1 MLTDARVAV
10 LCDIGQSTAF
20 ADDRRLEIGRLIE
33 EGYVARNGD
42 RYKLT
47 PKAEKALSD
56 RGVGLN
62 EA

>member
-1 MLTDARVAV
+1 LQSAALTDE
-10 LCDIGQSTAF
+10 
-20 ADDRRLEIGRLIE
+20 RRAEIERLLQ
-33 EGYVARNGD
+33 EGYVARDGD
-42 RYKLT
+42 RYMVT

>member
-1 MLTDARVAV
+1 LQSAALTDE
-10 LCDIGQSTAF
+10 
-20 ADDRRLEIGRLIE
+20 RRAEIERLLQ
-33 EGYVARNGD
+33 EGYVARDGD
-42 RYKLT
+42 RYKVT